1 MGVNRGRVW
10 LGGLAGGAVWVI
22 WSFIVG
28 FLIIGMPR
36 YQEAQNTG
44 LFLKEP
50 RYPAFQAQWIVL
62 LFILAII
69 VAHLYAWTRA
79 TLGAGP
85 KTALKVGALV
95 GFMSGFP
102 TNFGTATWAPIDR
115 AFPMGWMLELWVGSI
130 LATLVAGAL
139 YKE

>member
-10 LGGLAGGAVWVI
+10 LGGVAGGVVWVI
-22 WSFIVG
+22 WSFVVG

-36 YQEAQNTG
+36 YQEMQNTG

-85 KTALKVGALV
+85 KTAFKVGALV

-115 AFPMGWMLELWVGSI
+115 LFPMGWMLELWVGSI